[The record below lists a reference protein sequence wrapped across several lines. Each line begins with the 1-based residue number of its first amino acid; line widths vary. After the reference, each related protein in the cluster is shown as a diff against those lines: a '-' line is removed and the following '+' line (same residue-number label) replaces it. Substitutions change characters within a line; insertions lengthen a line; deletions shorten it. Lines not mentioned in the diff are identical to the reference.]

1 MCDIGDLEVVR
12 RELRVDARWCH
23 AQSRS
28 KMASVDVLPQPA
40 AEDASLEEQLA
51 QIEARELAAAIAAS
65 LDAAPAP
72 APASAPSAPAP
83 SSENP
88 FWAPARY
95 VPAALDGDRT
105 LSLVEDVQV
114 RNGAY
119 AWTPAKAFLDTGNQ
133 AMTILDARFAAAHGI
148 YRADAGIPPEGWM
161 TLRGVVPG
169 ASSQA
174 PIVTIALKIRGQEY
188 LIRAAVSEL
197 SGPPLLLGIDVL
209 QQLLA
214 AGFKISAGSA

>member
-1 MCDIGDLEVVR
+1 MVE
-12 RELRVDARWCH
+12 
-23 AQSRS
+23 
-28 KMASVDVLPQPA
+28 
-40 AEDASLEEQLA
+40 
-51 QIEARELAAAIAAS
+51 
-65 LDAAPAP
+65 
-72 APASAPSAPAP
+72 
-83 SSENP
+83 P

-95 VPAALDGDRT
+95 VPTSLQGDRT

-119 AWTPAKAFLDTGNQ
+119 AWSPAKAFLDTGNQ
-133 AMTILDARFAAAHGI
+133 AMTILTRASPSAGI

-174 PIVTIALKIRGQEY
+174 PVITIALKIRGQEY
-188 LIRAAVSEL
+188 LIRAVNEL

-209 QQLLA
+209 RQLFA

>member
-1 MCDIGDLEVVR
+1 
-12 RELRVDARWCH
+12 
-23 AQSRS
+23 
-28 KMASVDVLPQPA
+28 MASVDVLPQQ
-40 AEDASLEEQLA
+40 AEDASLEDQLA

-65 LDAAPAP
+65 LATPAP
-72 APASAPSAPAP
+72 APATPSAPSAPAP

-119 AWTPAKAFLDTGNQ
+119 AWSPAKAFLDTGNQ

-209 QQLLA
+209 RQLFA

>member
-1 MCDIGDLEVVR
+1 
-12 RELRVDARWCH
+12 
-23 AQSRS
+23 
-28 KMASVDVLPQPA
+28 MASVDVLPQQQ

-65 LDAAPAP
+65 LAATPAPAP
-72 APASAPSAPAP
+72 APTPSAPAQ

-95 VPAALDGDRT
+95 VPATLDGDRT

-119 AWTPAKAFLDTGNQ
+119 AWSPAKAFLDTGNQ

-148 YRADAGIPPEGWM
+148 YRADAGIPPEGWR

-174 PIVTIALKIRGQEY
+174 PIVTIALKVRGQEY

-209 QQLLA
+209 RQLFA

>member
-1 MCDIGDLEVVR
+1 
-12 RELRVDARWCH
+12 
-23 AQSRS
+23 
-28 KMASVDVLPQPA
+28 MASVDVLPQQQ

-65 LDAAPAP
+65 LDATPTPAPAP
-72 APASAPSAPAP
+72 APSAPSAPAP

-95 VPAALDGDRT
+95 VPAALQGDRT
-105 LSLVEDVQV
+105 LSLVEDVQI

-119 AWTPAKAFLDTGNQ
+119 AWSPAKAFLDTGNQ

-174 PIVTIALKIRGQEY
+174 PIVTIALKVRGQEY

-209 QQLLA
+209 RQLFA
-214 AGFKISAGSA
+214 AGFKISAGSAEKNS